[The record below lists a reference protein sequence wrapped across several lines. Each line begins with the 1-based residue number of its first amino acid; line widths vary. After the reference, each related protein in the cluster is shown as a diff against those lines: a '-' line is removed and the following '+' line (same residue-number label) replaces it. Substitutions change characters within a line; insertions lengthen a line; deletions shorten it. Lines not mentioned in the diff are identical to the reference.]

1 MATAMVEAIDTAQM
15 SLPATGGSLTGV
27 TAMATLGAGG
37 GASAIGHDVA
47 EAVCAVELAA
57 GV

>member
-27 TAMATLGAGG
+27 TAMVT
-37 GASAIGHDVA
+37 VA
-47 EAVCAVELAA
+47 PAVAPSPSVTM
-57 GV
+57 